1 MIKELVEFGDRI
13 RRDANN
19 QEDALDYEHV
29 DMIIEISRDGTFRNI
44 YSTDKVTVVEDVIRT
59 EDSGRT
65 SGILPR
71 LLVDNAQYVLG
82 YPKDK
87 KRSNECNSAFIKK
100 LSNCSN
106 LEELAPILSFY
117 EKEDGKGAAYDAFSF
132 KVKNKQI
139 DDRGNIAFLLEGEG
153 KLVHEN
159 NNINESIVHKYLLD
173 EDQRRNGDNSRCSIC
188 GKSKY
193 RSKNVSVHGVIKRVP
208 DGQTAGC
215 SLVSYNADS
224 FESYDFKGN
233 DNATICTHCI
243 KNYISGL
250 NWLMTNGI
258 ETSVEKN
265 GKVKTQFITTNRKN
279 FGPDTAMVFWTRDN
293 ETLEE
298 MNWFDKPDAS
308 SVSNLIESVTNAKH
322 PVSASINT
330 NQFYSLTLSGAA
342 ARIAIRDWIE
352 ISLDEY
358 KVNIAQWFKDIR
370 IVHYD
375 FDKKESM
382 LTYPALGQLIWACG
396 RKEAKDDTT
405 ISRAAKLLWNC
416 ALKNQA
422 APLWILS
429 VVLKRIAHNE
439 TSSEGKSVNTFTTAR
454 ASLIRFVLNRNH
466 IGGIKMKE
474 ELDIENSAPA
484 YLCGRLFSLIEGIQ
498 RAALGNDINAGVRE
512 RFFSAASAS
521 PSAAFGRLMRMM
533 QNHLTKIRQ
542 DKPGLAI
549 VLDMETT
556 ELCSKIKHFPMTLSL
571 EQQGQFALGYYHQK
585 HDNFNRAKQNKDFET
600 LTDNNTEEQ

>member
-1 MIKELVEFGDRI
+1 MIKELAEFGKSI
-13 RRDANN
+13 RTGH
-19 QEDALDYEHV
+19 DALKDEPIDIDLV
-29 DMIIEISRDGTFRNI
+29 INEDGSFVSFSPIERIIRPAEAITAKKG
-44 YSTDKVTVVEDVIRT
+44 KA
-59 EDSGRT
+59 
-65 SGILPR
+65 R
-71 LLVDNAQYVLG
+71 LLLDKAEEVLCYVSPREIKNAKG
-82 YPKDK
+82 DEK
-87 KRSNECNSAFIKK
+87 KALDSVKRKHELYMKK
-100 LSNCSN
+100 LYEYAE
-106 LEELAPILSFY
+106 LEILKPVFRFY
-117 EKEDGKGAAYDAFSF
+117 NENRINGFEVARQRFPLEVSEKE
-132 KVKNKQI
+132 I
-139 DDRGNIAFLLEGEG
+139 EGNIAFRNNHKRIHEEDEVYNAIIKSFEKNKAELLNANR
-153 KLVHEN
+153 K
-159 NNINESIVHKYLLD
+159 I
-173 EDQRRNGDNSRCSIC
+173 CSIC
-188 GKSKY
+188 GKSEFP
-193 RSKNVSVHGVIKRVP
+193 VLDQPHGLIKRVP

-215 SLVSYNADS
+215 ALVSYNENA
-224 FESYDFKGN
+224 FESYDLIGN
-233 DNATICTHCI
+233 DNSSICTNCA
-243 KNYISGL
+243 KNYVEGL
-250 NWLMTNGI
+250 NYLLSHGF
-258 ETSVEKN
+258 EK
-265 GKVKTQFITTNRKN
+265 GVSSYSNRKN

-293 ETLEE
+293 EALEE
-298 MNWFDKPDAS
+298 MNWFDKPDAG

-322 PVSASINT
+322 TVSSSINT
-330 NQFYSLTLSGAA
+330 NQFYSLTLSGSA

-382 LTYPALGQLIWACG
+382 LTYPALGQLIWACS

-439 TSSEGKSVNTFTTAR
+439 TSSDGKSVNTFTTAR

-498 RAALGNDINAGVRE
+498 RSALGKDINAGVRE